1 MLLSPVPDTHAH
13 VDPDGLYYFFH
24 SPGPKGFGS
33 AITGYTNTQFDQ
45 LTEQATTL
53 DVAAR
58 KPVLNQA
65 ERIFASEP
73 PIVVFWYPEENY
85 AFRAA
90 GYAVDTEICLGHPLE
105 QIVATAWRKE
115 ADLIVL
121 GAENRSALGRRFLG
135 CVSGCVLAHA
145 PCSVLVIKLP
155 KGGGTAPRPHVELTV
170 PVS

>member
-1 MLLSPVPDTHAH
+1 QRRSAQPGSPPTYDMYVSTLDTHAH

-90 GYAVDTEICLGHPLE
+90 GYAGWK
-105 QIVATAWRKE
+105 A
-115 ADLIVL
+115 
-121 GAENRSALGRRFLG
+121 
-135 CVSGCVLAHA
+135 
-145 PCSVLVIKLP
+145 
-155 KGGGTAPRPHVELTV
+155 
-170 PVS
+170 